1 MKELL
6 PLLLGLLGLAVH
18 TSAYP
23 QAYSED
29 FNLQQIGDEPQQIQL
44 PSFPNAEFLEDVR
57 NEHIDVIADPEEE
70 LPAWKKDYY
79 AALDTLDDDLAITR
93 RAVPVEIKVPV
104 DSRLV
109 KRKGGGAGGAGEKPK
124 DSGTKW
130 YKPWQ
135 KGSPPSSGTVTST
148 PKQRSDTKDS
158 GTKWYKP
165 WQKGSPPSSGT
176 VTSTPK
182 QRSDTKDSGS
192 SKGSDQK
199 SWQKDSSSS
208 SYDNSRYDNGYGN
221 NDYGSSYH
229 PAIYPRKGGGGGGGG
244 HGGRSSGGKTTSGGK
259 TSSGNKKPSPGTS
272 KDSNVGG
279 LSKGGTGPPP
289 KYTKYYSGGVKTPYT
304 AGKKS
309 PGGLSPVALPLA
321 LAGGL
326 FAGMWLGSVWMY
338 AWNHPLNYFNP
349 PTAPTMNIPYQN
361 STTNGT
367 LTDMTYEITPG
378 MNVTLPV
385 KCLCAENAVCGCDEV
400 TDPDYAKNVL
410 EDAAKDGGKGD
421 TARLAVDDGK
431 LVLVVN
437 GTLPNGTTADGGDEY
452 DSEGARLQL
461 GRGVVRCWMMAW
473 VGLVVGGTVLGGLV

>member
-1 MKELL
+1 MKDLL
-6 PLLLGLLGLAVH
+6 PLFLGLLGLAVH

-29 FNLQQIGDEPQQIQL
+29 LNLQQIGDEPRQIQL
-44 PSFPNAEFLEDVR
+44 PSFPNPELLEDVR
-57 NEHIDVIADPEEE
+57 NEHIDVIANPEDE

-79 AALDTLDDDLAITR
+79 AALDTLDDDLTITR
-93 RAVPVEIKVPV
+93 RAEPVEIKVLV

-109 KRKGGGAGGAGEKPK
+109 KRKGGGAGEKPK

-130 YKPWQ
+130 YKPWR
-135 KGSPPSSGTVTST
+135 KPSPPSSGTITS
-148 PKQRSDTKDS
+148 S
-158 GTKWYKP
+158 
-165 WQKGSPPSSGT
+165 
-176 VTSTPK
+176 PK

-192 SKGSDQK
+192 SKGSGQK
-199 SWQKDSSSS
+199 SWQKDSSPP
-208 SYDNSRYDNGYGN
+208 SYDNSRYDNAYGN
-221 NDYGSSYH
+221 NNNGWSYN
-229 PAIYPRKGGGGGGGG
+229 PPIYPRKGGGAGGG
-244 HGGRSSGGKTTSGGK
+244 HGGRFSGGKKTTGGKTTSG
-259 TSSGNKKPSPGTS
+259 SKKPSPGTT
-272 KDSNVGG
+272 KDSNAGG

-326 FAGMWLGSVWMY
+326 FAGMWLGSVLMY

-367 LTDMTYEITPG
+367 VTDMMYEIAPG

-410 EDAAKDGGKGD
+410 ADAAKDGGKGD

-437 GTLPNGTTADGGDEY
+437 GTLPNGTTADGGDQY
-452 DSEGARLQL
+452 DSGGPRLQVV
-461 GRGVVRCWMMAW
+461 RGVVRALMMAW
-473 VGLVVGGTVLGGLV
+473 VGLLVGGAVLGGLV